1 MAKNKVKS
9 VFEELGFSEDRVLIL
24 KQKAFLMD
32 GISACIKAK
41 SYTQKQLQELLG
53 IPQPR
58 VSELTRGKISKFSIE
73 KLMLFLC
80 KLDCKP
86 EIRIIYPADVRSKIK
101 KNKVA

>member
-1 MAKNKVKS
+1 MKNKAKS
-9 VFEELGFSEDRVLIL
+9 VFEELGYSEDRVLIL

-32 GISACIKAK
+32 AIGAYIKVRE
-41 SYTQKQLQELLG
+41 YTQKELQKLLG

-73 KLMLFLC
+73 KLMLFLS

-86 EIRIIYPADVRSKIK
+86 EIKITFPEDVRSKIK
-101 KNKVA
+101 KQKVA